1 MLRILLVSNSTQHG
15 QRYLEHCAAE
25 VAQHFG
31 GGGSGTEVLFIPFA
45 LADHDAYAATARTAF
60 EAMGLRLRSLHE
72 VDNPRN
78 AIDRAAGF
86 FTGGG
91 NTFRLLRTLQD
102 GGLIEPIRQRVRAGA
117 PYLGTSAGSNIA
129 CPSIRTTN
137 DMPIV
142 EPDSFDA
149 LGLVPFQLNPHYL
162 DPAPDSQHMGE
173 TREQRIREFHEEN
186 DMPVLG
192 LREGGMLR
200 IEGARMTLLGPP
212 ALRLFQQGRQPVEYP
227 SGADLSFL
235 LGEVVQA

>member
-1 MLRILLVSNSTQHG
+1 MLRILLVSKSTQHG

-31 GGGSGTEVLFIPFA
+31 GRESGTEVLFVPYA

-72 VDNPRN
+72 VDDARS
-78 AIDRAAGF
+78 AVESAAGF

-91 NTFRLLRTLQD
+91 NTFRLLRTLQE

-129 CPSIRTTN
+129 CPTIRTTN

-142 EPDSFDA
+142 EPESFDA

-186 DMPVLG
+186 EMPVLG

-200 IEGARMTLLGPP
+200 VEGPKMTLLGPP
-212 ALRLFQQGRQPVEYP
+212 SLRLFRRGEVAVEYET
-227 SGADLSFL
+227 GADLSFL

>member
-15 QRYLEHCAAE
+15 QRYLEHCSAE

-31 GGGSGTEVLFIPFA
+31 GAGSGTEVLFIPYA

-72 VDNPRN
+72 VDDPR
-78 AIDRAAGF
+78 AAVDGAAGF

-91 NTFRLLRTLQD
+91 NTFRLLKRLQD
-102 GGLIEPIRQRVRAGA
+102 VGLLEPIRSRVREGA

-129 CPSIRTTN
+129 CPTIRTTN

-142 EPDSFDA
+142 EPESFDA

-162 DPAPDSQHMGE
+162 DPAPGSQHMGE

-186 DMPVLG
+186 EMPVLG
-192 LREGGMLR
+192 LREGGMLEV
-200 IEGARMTLLGPP
+200 EGSSMTLLGPP
-212 ALRLFQQGRQPVEYP
+212 CLRLFRRGMEPVEYET
-227 SGADLSFL
+227 GADLSFL

>member
-15 QRYLEHCAAE
+15 QRYLEHCSTE

-31 GGGSGTEVLFIPFA
+31 GVGSGTEVLFIPYA
-45 LADHDAYAATARTAF
+45 LADHDSYASTARQAF

-72 VDNPRN
+72 VDDPR
-78 AIDRAAGF
+78 AAVDAAAGF

-91 NTFRLLRTLQD
+91 NTFRLLRRLQGD
-102 GGLIEPIRQRVRAGA
+102 GLIEPIRSRVRAGA

-129 CPSIRTTN
+129 CPTIRTTN

-142 EPDSFDA
+142 EPESFDA

-162 DPAPDSQHMGE
+162 DPAPGSQHMGE
-173 TREQRIREFHEEN
+173 TREQRIREFHEESE
-186 DMPVLG
+186 MPVLG

-200 IEGARMTLLGPP
+200 VEGSGMTLLGPP
-212 ALRLFQQGRQPVEYP
+212 SLRLFRRGVDPVEYGT
-227 SGADLSFL
+227 GADLSFL